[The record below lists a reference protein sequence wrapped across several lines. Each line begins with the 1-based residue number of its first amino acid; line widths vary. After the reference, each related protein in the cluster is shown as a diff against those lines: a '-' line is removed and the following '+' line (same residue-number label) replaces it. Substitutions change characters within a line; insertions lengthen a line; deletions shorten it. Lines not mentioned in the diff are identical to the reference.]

1 MAVWT
6 GLDQAATVA
15 QLVGA
20 DFAAL
25 TARQNRRE
33 REQLARRV
41 LMIAELLPHLQL
53 HDPEA
58 VWLLEAVRFREVQSR
73 IDSYLIIFPVVSYI
87 GITRRLDRIYSIL
100 APDDAI
106 NSEPSPLSQSAQL
119 QVVEEILPNR
129 MEFTL
134 AEIMVAT
141 NNFAFDANIGFGG
154 YGTVYRDRFHG
165 SQEVAIMCA
174 EQHRHQRV
182 QIEDEF
188 RAELAILS
196 RLRHKTVIRLFEK
209 QEQEEKQEHLIVYE
223 YMENGTLY
231 DHLHHQP
238 SFSPVTQSWKKR
250 IEVLLGVLRAIEHL
264 HCHIVPPAH
273 RNINSRNILFDSSW
287 VPRFSDFGQSII
299 WHTAIEEELFS
310 VVGTFGY
317 LDPEYSHTGRLKPA
331 VDVYNLGVVM
341 LEVRTDG
348 EESSYG

>member
-1 MAVWT
+1 
-6 GLDQAATVA
+6 
-15 QLVGA
+15 
-20 DFAAL
+20 
-25 TARQNRRE
+25 
-33 REQLARRV
+33 
-41 LMIAELLPHLQL
+41 
-53 HDPEA
+53 
-58 VWLLEAVRFREVQSR
+58 
-73 IDSYLIIFPVVSYI
+73 
-87 GITRRLDRIYSIL
+87 
-100 APDDAI
+100 
-106 NSEPSPLSQSAQL
+106 
-119 QVVEEILPNR
+119 

-154 YGTVYRDRFHG
+154 YGTVYRDRLHG

-196 RLRHKTVIRLFEK
+196 RLRHKTIIRLFGWC
-209 QEQEEKQEHLIVYE
+209 
-223 YMENGTLY
+223 MN
-231 DHLHHQP
+231 
-238 SFSPVTQSWKKR
+238 
-250 IEVLLGVLRAIEHL
+250 L